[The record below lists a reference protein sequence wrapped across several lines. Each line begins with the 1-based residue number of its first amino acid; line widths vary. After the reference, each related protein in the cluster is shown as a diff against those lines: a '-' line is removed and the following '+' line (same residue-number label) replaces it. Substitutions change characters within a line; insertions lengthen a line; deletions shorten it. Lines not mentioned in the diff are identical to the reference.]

1 MRIIKNIFFTLL
13 GMFIGVLLG
22 FGMTRSAEK
31 STLERNINVVS
42 AYNETTD
49 ANLSYNIMDI
59 QKSLQSGT
67 EPSLLTLRPVGF
79 PETNFSLLGPKFSLY
94 CKHVDKQ
101 VLARFKAYLG
111 YEKEMHQK
119 IYGETC
125 DADCANGLITTM
137 EAMRGE
143 LNKTGCAMF
152 ACIRRLNGS
161 LDEYNYDFSRESG
174 FEAFCAKE
182 YAEKDAAPAA
192 KAEAAPAAEAEA
204 TPAAEAEAAPA
215 PADEPT
221 AETAEP
227 AAEEQHAAEQP
238 AEEGKTE

>member
-1 MRIIKNIFFTLL
+1 MGIIKNIFFTLL

-31 STLERNINVVS
+31 STLERNINIVS

-49 ANLSYNIMDI
+49 ANLSYNIMEI
-59 QKSLQSGT
+59 QKSQQSGT
-67 EPSLLTLRPVGF
+67 EPSLLHLRPVSF

-101 VLARFKAYLG
+101 VLNRFKAYLD
-111 YEKEMHQK
+111 YEKDMHQK
-119 IYGETC
+119 IYGESC
-125 DADCANGLITTM
+125 DADCASSLISTM

-143 LNKTGCAMF
+143 LNKTGCALF

-161 LDEYNYDFSRESG
+161 LDEYSYDFSKESG

-192 KAEAAPAAEAEA
+192 EEEAEAAPAA
-204 TPAAEAEAAPA
+204 
-215 PADEPT
+215 AD
-221 AETAEP
+221 
-227 AAEEQHAAEQP
+227 EQHAE
-238 AEEGKTE
+238 